1 EHGRKP
7 RLFARLVDAVKVDV
21 AHIAPVFGLD
31 GPLLA
36 GRSLL
41 QQIPPHLHVVQRVLV
56 GRHAD
61 PKFLD
66 LRVVYHLQPAR
77 QIFLAQR
84 AQPDAAPLQHA
95 LHALTDS
102 FRRLGAGSVHA
113 AGPLAAAGA
122 TILFPMRAQVTCLP
136 AAEGPGRPSAF
147 RGTARRAPARA
158 GRRDARTAPGRGRRA
173 PAPGRWC
180 NVTVAQG
187 MEGDGKK
194 EDLTVL
200 LRTSTH
206 RTQKV
211 RSSMEI
217 VQRLRQRY
225 LQFLQVVVDVLTDE
239 VSYRDFEDRLRQELD
254 ALGRDI
260 VKWVVES
267 CDEHLR
273 EEPQARPGW

>member
-1 EHGRKP
+1 RGGRGGGK
-7 RLFARLVDAVKVDV
+7 
-21 AHIAPVFGLD
+21 
-31 GPLLA
+31 
-36 GRSLL
+36 GR
-41 QQIPPHLHVVQRVLV
+41 
-56 GRHAD
+56 
-61 PKFLD
+61 
-66 LRVVYHLQPAR
+66 
-77 QIFLAQR
+77 
-84 AQPDAAPLQHA
+84 AAPPGAVHRPGPGRA
-95 LHALTDS
+95 G
-102 FRRLGAGSVHA
+102 FGGRRRSRGGAVG
-113 AGPLAAAGA
+113 GRILAAAAVG
-122 TILFPMRAQVTCLP
+122 LFGLRVQV
-136 AAEGPGRPSAF
+136 
-147 RGTARRAPARA
+147 
-158 GRRDARTAPGRGRRA
+158 GRGA
-173 PAPGRWC
+173 AVQTGFVAGPRWC

-267 CDEHLR
+267 CDERLR
-273 EEPQARPGW
+273 EE

>member
-1 EHGRKP
+1 GRPACPWCSTGTTICAAATARISATCSRTFSP
-7 RLFARLVDAVKVDV
+7 RGGTGRPRCTCP
-21 AHIAPVFGLD
+21 AP
-31 GPLLA
+31 
-36 GRSLL
+36 R
-41 QQIPPHLHVVQRVLV
+41 
-56 GRHAD
+56 
-61 PKFLD
+61 
-66 LRVVYHLQPAR
+66 
-77 QIFLAQR
+77 
-84 AQPDAAPLQHA
+84 
-95 LHALTDS
+95 T
-102 FRRLGAGSVHA
+102 GAGPGPTPTTWTRRGPGPFWRPSRRWA
-113 AGPLAAAGA
+113 TLTSWWRRSKRIWPRCGCGMIFPGCSPAGEAAAGA
-122 TILFPMRAQVTCLP
+122 
-136 AAEGPGRPSAF
+136 
-147 RGTARRAPARA
+147 A
-158 GRRDARTAPGRGRRA
+158 G
-173 PAPGRWC
+173 WC

-267 CDEHLR
+267 CDERLR
-273 EEPQARPGW
+273 E

>member
-1 EHGRKP
+1 PLGHRRLPPRPSFPHPRGRP
-7 RLFARLVDAVKVDV
+7 VARGRWGGPGGHRFPQHRRYRRRV
-21 AHIAPVFGLD
+21 APGPLHPAAGGHPHHRAPVPARED
-31 GPLLA
+31 
-36 GRSLL
+36 
-41 QQIPPHLHVVQRVLV
+41 
-56 GRHAD
+56 GRHRIPVSRGAG
-61 PKFLD
+61 KGE
-66 LRVVYHLQPAR
+66 RLQLLP
-77 QIFLAQR
+77 
-84 AQPDAAPLQHA
+84 
-95 LHALTDS
+95 
-102 FRRLGAGSVHA
+102 GAGIRGSVHT
-113 AGPLAAAGA
+113 LRL
-122 TILFPMRAQVTCLP
+122 T
-136 AAEGPGRPSAF
+136 PGKS
-147 RGTARRAPARA
+147 
-158 GRRDARTAPGRGRRA
+158 
-173 PAPGRWC
+173 RWC

-187 MEGDGKK
+187 MEEDGKK

-267 CDEHLR
+267 CDERLR